1 MTNFRTSYISIAL
14 ADAKKTNPNAI
25 IVETD
30 YIENG
35 KTFTLAKRAIPQ
47 NAVISSSTDD
57 VNLIYE
63 TSESYP
69 YKVVT
74 PQDDSGA
81 TIIYS
86 PNIQTAVTAS
96 QNYYTRMK
104 FERYQESILRS
115 IDKAFLELE
124 PAPTIPTGSEGE

>member
-1 MTNFRTSYISIAL
+1 MSNFTVNYISVAL

-30 YIENG
+30 YIEDG

-47 NAVISSSTDD
+47 NALISSLTDD
-57 VNLIYE
+57 TNLIYE

-74 PQDDSGA
+74 PKDESGA

-86 PNIQTAVTAS
+86 PDIDTFVTAS
-96 QNYYTRMK
+96 QNYYAKLK

-115 IDKAFLELE
+115 IDKTFLELE
-124 PAPTIPTGSEGE
+124 PPEEDTDSEGE

>member
-1 MTNFRTSYISIAL
+1 MSNFTVNYISIAL

-30 YIENG
+30 YIEDG
-35 KTFTLAKRAIPQ
+35 KTFTLAKTAIPV
-47 NAVISSSTDD
+47 NAIISSSTDD

-63 TSESYP
+63 TSEVYP

-74 PQDDSGA
+74 SKDESGV

-86 PNIQTAVTAS
+86 PNIETFVTAS
-96 QNYYTRMK
+96 QNYYTKLK

-115 IDKAFLELE
+115 IDKSFLELE
-124 PAPTIPTGSEGE
+124 PPQEILTDSPGE